1 MNMISAQTRFAF
13 VARKYRCTL
22 FRIMLWRRRA
32 KMAGFAK
39 NRQVF
44 QVAKPAFAV

>member
-1 MNMISAQTRFAF
+1 MSMISAQTRFAF
-13 VARKYRCTL
+13 VARENRRTL

-44 QVAKPAFAV
+44 QAKAAFAA